1 MELRTIL
8 YVNASH
14 LYGLYFLSIAIKK
27 LKAILIILFLFFIAK
42 KHIVHVYDFDMNS
55 YLVKNLEI
63 FRGRNHE

>member
-14 LYGLYFLSIAIKK
+14 LYGLYFLPIAIKK
-27 LKAILIILFLFFIAK
+27 LKAILVILFLFFIDK

-63 FRGRNHE
+63 FRGCNHE